1 MDPLELLHWATLTST
16 IQDIKSP
23 NVFLRNLLFGNEEP
37 VNTETI
43 EIGMW
48 EGEREIA
55 PFVEVNGEALSVDG
69 YNEVFQV
76 VKAPNIRIKRP
87 MKASE
92 AMFKRR
98 PGTGIF
104 PTRDQQ
110 VTEIERLVALDQRRL
125 RDLIDNTI
133 EYMCALAIQGSIA
146 YQVAGEA
153 SFKITFPRES
163 THNLSPTAAWGGGTE
178 DIIQDFIN
186 AARLINDDEG
196 FNPTHAI
203 FSKEAALNFL
213 GDTDVQNILDNR
225 NIDAGGQVIRAQ
237 FAETGARFLGT
248 FLGIQCWEYG
258 RSVSVNG
265 SSTDLIRAGYVEFVT
280 AIPTAENTVYYGA
293 IPDVDALD
301 GGQFQGTMFSK
312 SWTTPDPSVRWLLAH
327 SRPLPVPRR
336 FNSMVSLN
344 TTP

>member
-1 MDPLELLHWATLTST
+1 METIELLHWATLTST

-23 NVFLRNLLFGNEEP
+23 NVFLRSLLFGIEDP

-55 PFVEVNGEALSVDG
+55 PFVEVNGEALMVDG
-69 YNEVFQV
+69 YDEVFQV

-92 AMFKRR
+92 ALFKRR
-98 PGTGIF
+98 PGTTIF

-110 VTEIERLVALDQRRL
+110 ITEVERLIALDQRRL
-125 RDLIDNTI
+125 RDMIDNTI
-133 EYMCALAIQGSIA
+133 EYMCALAIQGVIA

-163 THNLSPTAAWGGGTE
+163 THNLAPVAAWSGTPN
-178 DIIQDFIN
+178 IVQDFIN

-203 FSKEAALNFL
+203 FSKEAAQNFL
-213 GDTDVQNILDNR
+213 ADSAVKALLDIR
-225 NIDAGGQVIRAQ
+225 NVDAGGLQIRAQ
-237 FAETGARFLGT
+237 FAESGARFMGT

-258 RSVSVNG
+258 RSVKVNG

-280 AIPTAENTVYYGA
+280 AIPAAENTIYYGA

-301 GGQFQGTMFSK
+301 GGQFQGTIFSK
-312 SWTTPDPSVRWLLAH
+312 SWTTPDPSVRWILAH